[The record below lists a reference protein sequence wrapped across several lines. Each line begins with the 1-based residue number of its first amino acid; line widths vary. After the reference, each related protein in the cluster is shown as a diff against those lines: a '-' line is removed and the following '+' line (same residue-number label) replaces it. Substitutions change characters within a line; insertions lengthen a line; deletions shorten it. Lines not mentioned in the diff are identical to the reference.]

1 MTSGGECKNCGEPL
15 AGRYCSACG
24 QAADVRIPSF
34 GGLVVDALGDVFN
47 FDSRV
52 WRSLATLVR
61 PGRLTARFLEGRRAR
76 YTPPFRLYFITSLVF
91 FAVFSL
97 GRGGTSATE
106 PPPVIAPPVDIPDAS
121 SPPTTVAQPFGM
133 DIDENR
139 GWRCNLDNP
148 RMSPAVRARL
158 QAACKKMEAD
168 NGASYARAF
177 ADHIPVV
184 MLVIIPLVAALMKLL
199 YLFSKRGYVE
209 HLLFFVHVHTFFF
222 LAGTVTIVLSLSARL
237 VPFLASP
244 VRIAGVVAVSIYF
257 PGYVYLAMR
266 HVYRQGHLLTTIKYV
281 MLGSGYFFATLVT
294 LLGLIIYTAVT
305 L

>member
-1 MTSGGECKNCGEPL
+1 MTSGAECKNCGEPL

-61 PGRLTARFLEGRRAR
+61 PGRLTARFLEGQRAK
-76 YTPPFRLYFITSLVF
+76 YTPPFRLYIVTSLVF

-97 GRGGTSATE
+97 GRGGASVTE
-106 PPPVIAPPVDIPDAS
+106 SRPVIAPPADVSDAS
-121 SPPTTVAQPFGM
+121 SPQTTVAQSFGI
-133 DIDENR
+133 DIDETG
-139 GWRCNLDNP
+139 GWSCNLDNQN
-148 RMSPAVRARL
+148 MSPAVRARL

-168 NGASYARAF
+168 NGASYLRAF
-177 ADHIPVV
+177 ADHIPVM

-222 LAGTVTIVLSLSARL
+222 LAGTVAILLSLSARL

-244 VRIAGVVAVSIYF
+244 VRIAVVAVWIYF
-257 PGYVYLAMR
+257 PVYVYLAMR
-266 HVYRQGHLLTTIKYV
+266 HVYRQGHLVTTIKYV